1 MLQGDHPRRQLRP
14 HLDVEVLGPQPLGP
28 ACQGDQTGLLSA
40 TERLQGVEVPL
51 QHNRIRGIPALEEMR
66 DGLQARQFSELEI
79 KNMFNRLEKNESG
92 NIGPKQY
99 ALMSIP
105 V

>member
-1 MLQGDHPRRQLRP
+1 MRKLEEFTEFDANGDGEL
-14 HLDVEVLGPQPLGP
+14 
-28 ACQGDQTGLLSA
+28 T
-40 TERLQGVEVPL
+40 
-51 QHNRIRGIPALEEMR
+51 LEEMR
-66 DGLQARQFSELEI
+66 DGLKARQFSELEI
-79 KNMFNRLEKNESG
+79 KNMFNRLEKNENG